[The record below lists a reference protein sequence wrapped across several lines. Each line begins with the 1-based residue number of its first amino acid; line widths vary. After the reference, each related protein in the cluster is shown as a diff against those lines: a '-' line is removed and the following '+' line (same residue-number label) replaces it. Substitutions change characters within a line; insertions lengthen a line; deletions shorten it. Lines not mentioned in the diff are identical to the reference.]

1 MLTAVCSC
9 GAKYSLDEKYAG
21 KEAACKKCGQ
31 RFRVPAAA
39 APPPPPPPAP
49 PPPAPAARGL
59 RRSPGRG
66 AGAPAKAAP
75 ARRGLGSARVGNAS
89 LHHGQLVVP
98 EGAEVPAHACLVCAR
113 RDNVSSVRRDFF
125 YVPTLALLALL
136 LGLLPGLII
145 LVIAQRRSRI
155 NCPLCPECLSGW
167 KRATL
172 MISLYTWLVGFGLPI
187 GATMYAAANRAD
199 GSRLLLTLLGSIA
212 VVVAGFIALK
222 QLLIA
227 RKQATVVLIAEG
239 VTRLRLPNAAAVQAA
254 WDEAG
259 TDQAGSET
267 SSAEA

>member
-31 RFRVPAAA
+31 RFRVPTVAA
-39 APPPPPPPAP
+39 PPPPPPAP
-49 PPPAPAARGL
+49 PPAAPPSRGL
-59 RRSPGRG
+59 RRSPARS
-66 AGAPAKAAP
+66 AGGSAKAAP

-89 LHHGQLVVP
+89 LHHGELVVP
-98 EGAEVPAHACLVCAR
+98 QGAEVPGHACLVCAR
-113 RDNVSSVRRDFF
+113 RDNVSPVRRDFF

-136 LGLLPGLII
+136 LGLLPGVII
-145 LVIAQRRSRI
+145 LVILQRRSRI

-172 MISLYTWLVGFGLPI
+172 LISLYTWLIGFGLPI
-187 GATMYAAANRAD
+187 GATMYAAANRGEA
-199 GSRLLLTLLGSIA
+199 STLALTLLGSIA
-212 VVVAGFIALK
+212 VVVVGFIALK

-227 RKQATVVLIAEG
+227 KKQATVVSIAEG

-259 TDQAGSET
+259 QAQAGNEESP
-267 SSAEA
+267 AGA